1 MFGPQLP
8 PSTFQASSNCRLNML
23 PSFQLEAK
31 SHPLPLPFLFPMSGM
46 FFPAISSFAAQF
58 CSHLLQEAFLDA
70 RNPRGHP
77 GSPWIPCRW
86 VLGGWP
92 MGSATTYGQ
101 ECYGVL
107 SRRRLT
113 SVMGMWQEPQLGPA
127 VCRAPYPLC

>member
-1 MFGPQLP
+1 
-8 PSTFQASSNCRLNML
+8 ML

-31 SHPLPLPFLFPMSGM
+31 SQPPPLPFLFPKSGM
-46 FFPAISSFAAQF
+46 FFPAISFAAQF

-70 RNPRGHP
+70 RNPSGHP

-86 VLGGWP
+86 ALGGLP
-92 MGSATTYGQ
+92 MGSATTYRQ

-107 SRRRLT
+107 SRHRLT
-113 SVMGMWQEPQLGPA
+113 SVMGMRRGPLLGPA